1 MSDRFVSLELIDPS
15 PFAHLSGWRIHPQTG
30 SVTAALPC
38 ALDAPSGLAPE
49 YGLGEIDYRRMGPEG
64 FYGIGKIPPAR
75 EGQSEFVDSGVE
87 SRLCGNPVV
96 PEDLRLG
103 NELSEPRGVR
113 IDQEAVG
120 VRLGDQVAHG
130 VVQSIEPG
138 FDPPDSRFGVDLGH
152 HLPVLGLDDLSRHH
166 DLHPSAK
173 HGHPEHAPD
182 GEERRYENV

>member
-1 MSDRFVSLELIDPS
+1 MSDRFVSVELIDPS

-49 YGLGEIDYRRMGPEG
+49 YGPGELDDPRMGPEG
-64 FYGIGKIPPAR
+64 FYGIGKVPPAP

-87 SRLCGNPVV
+87 SRLCGNTGIQQ
-96 PEDLRLG
+96 DLCPG
-103 NELSEPRGVR
+103 NELSETLGVR

-138 FDPPDSRFGVDLGH
+138 FDPPRSRFLH
-152 HLPVLGLDDLSRHH
+152 HLPVPCGDDLVRHH
-166 DLHPSAK
+166 DLRPRGYSRD
-173 HGHPEHAPD
+173 PEHSHNRD
-182 GEERRYENV
+182 GEV